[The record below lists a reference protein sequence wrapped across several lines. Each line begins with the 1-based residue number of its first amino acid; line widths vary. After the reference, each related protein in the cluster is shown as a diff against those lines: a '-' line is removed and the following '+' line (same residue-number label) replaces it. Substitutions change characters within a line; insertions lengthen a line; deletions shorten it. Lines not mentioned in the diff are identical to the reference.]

1 MPSTTEEAAVAR
13 VLADYYGAFSNAC
26 GTLDVHAISP
36 YFHEPAL
43 LIGPGGML
51 AAQARDVLPAAF
63 TPVMEGLRAR
73 GFGRSELNIRDVK
86 LLNATTMIVTGV
98 AMRYKLDGQEL
109 EQAGV
114 TYVVAKPASGWK
126 IAVVIAHDTESA
138 RRE

>member
-1 MPSTTEEAAVAR
+1 MPFATEKAAVTR
-13 VLADYYGAFSNAC
+13 VLADYYSAFS
-26 GTLDVHAISP
+26 TLDAHAISP

-51 AAQARDVLPAAF
+51 AAPTRDVLPAVF

-73 GFGRSELNIRDVK
+73 GFGRSELNIRDVE

-114 TYVVAKPASGWK
+114 TYVLAKPASGGWQ
-126 IAVVIAHDTESA
+126 ITVLIGHDTESA
-138 RRE
+138 RA